1 VQKKIMATYHPP
13 KIITTQASHAIAA
26 DLAYEGHGKC
36 GETVI
41 LRSDSPYNSWI
52 SSGTNA
58 WKMVV
63 LKVGD
68 IPSPLRDC
76 QCTPVGSI
84 RAFRANNIE
93 EDMIQQT
100 IVGATFHEPFEIMAD
115 ITAVELDA
123 LLRGT
128 IVILY
133 MDCEQS

>member
-1 VQKKIMATYHPP
+1 MATYHPP

-36 GETVI
+36 GKTVI
-41 LRSDSPYNSWI
+41 LRSDSPYYRWMSSKNS
-52 SSGTNA
+52 A

-63 LKVGD
+63 LKVGN
-68 IPSPLRDC
+68 IPSPLKEC

-84 RAFRANNIE
+84 RVFKASNME
-93 EDMIQQT
+93 EDMIQNT
-100 IVGATFHEPFEIMAD
+100 IIGAHFHEPFEIMAD
-115 ITAVELDA
+115 ITAVELDP

-133 MDCEQS
+133 MNCEQS